1 MLCSPDQLCY
11 NKANKAPENEK
22 TGRRAD
28 KGAGSMK
35 RFAALMLVVMLALC
49 AFAQAEGTAP
59 ELEPNTLYVEIEG
72 EPRVFYLTSAKLV
85 NTLIAVTY
93 SAYDAR
99 GDLEMTFVMNLDKRI
114 APGTY
119 QKAGSGEDVNSII
132 LNADAVGGLTNYHY
146 RERYGVGA
154 APFKKSEHG
163 GVDFSFFVEYHYND
177 EGSVVMR
184 IDSRSSDWTT
194 YDGVFAAVM
203 DDAFDG
209 DFITLRNG
217 RFNFTLDEAYVFPED
232 DEDAPPKVTLDDLP
246 F

>member
-1 MLCSPDQLCY
+1 
-11 NKANKAPENEK
+11 
-22 TGRRAD
+22 
-28 KGAGSMK
+28 
-35 RFAALMLVVMLALC
+35 
-49 AFAQAEGTAP
+49 
-59 ELEPNTLYVEIEG
+59 
-72 EPRVFYLTSAKLV
+72 
-85 NTLIAVTY
+85 
-93 SAYDAR
+93 
-99 GDLEMTFVMNLDKRI
+99 MTFVMNLDKRI

-184 IDSRSSDWTT
+184 IDNRSSDWTT